1 MLFSGKENVFR
12 LFGCLGIRFTENQ
25 LWCLVRSNILWKI
38 KICNQNRK
46 NKRRENLI
54 NHSTASNG
62 KVRVIQFNPIPYS
75 HFRTN
80 QTEPQKKQ
88 NPEKKF
94 IKSSQWANIE
104 REAIGF
110 GLEARL
116 CGGGKG
122 EITRRRR
129 DWVALESIF
138 PWSTQCDWHG
148 ATIDE
153 TGGVWVVRLELGLRS
168 ALLWE
173 SSDRVGWGVEMVWSE
188 NMNKNDFM
196 GVLGYFTVKGEK
208 HFSWLNLLVQPNTQV
223 LWKSTSGS
231 NLKPKQTQLKC
242 PKKIK
247 LLLFLSSSK
256 FTAVTCELISAF
268 INWEFR
274 KTQN

>member
-25 LWCLVRSNILWKI
+25 FWCLVRSNILWKI

-104 REAIGF
+104 REVIGF

-122 EITRRRR
+122 EIARQRR

-153 TGGVWVVRLELGLRS
+153 TGKVWVVRLELDP
-168 ALLWE
+168 W
-173 SSDRVGWGVEMVWSE
+173 SSDWSLVWGVHCCGRWTGARFEDWGLSLSLSLRVSPEMVWSE
-188 NMNKNDFM
+188 NFDWNQFPSQS
-196 GVLGYFTVKGEK
+196 
-208 HFSWLNLLVQPNTQV
+208 H
-223 LWKSTSGS
+223 
-231 NLKPKQTQLKC
+231 
-242 PKKIK
+242 
-247 LLLFLSSSK
+247 
-256 FTAVTCELISAF
+256 
-268 INWEFR
+268 
-274 KTQN
+274 